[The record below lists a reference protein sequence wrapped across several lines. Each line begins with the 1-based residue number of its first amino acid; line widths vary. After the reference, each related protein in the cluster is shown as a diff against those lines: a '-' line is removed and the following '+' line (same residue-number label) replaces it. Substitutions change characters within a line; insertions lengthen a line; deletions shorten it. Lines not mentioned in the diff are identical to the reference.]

1 MLDIAKQVL
10 EFEAK
15 TVAAQIESLD
25 EGFLGLAR
33 YLVETDN
40 NVFVAGIGK
49 SGIVARSLS
58 AKLASIG
65 VRSALLSAT
74 DALHGELGVLR
85 ADDVLILLSNS
96 GATQEVVDVGKAA
109 LQRGTQVAGMVA
121 RVPSPLSRLA
131 RWTLRVQVEREA
143 TEMQLPTAS
152 AIAMLALSDALVLA
166 VAHGRKVTVDDFAR
180 NHPGGSLGVLI
191 GSRVEDHMSKAPEEV
206 ALVGPEETMH
216 ATLVKMTRHP
226 RGAGIVVDGDRT
238 LLGIITDGDIRRGL
252 TAVPDRFLQMT
263 AAEVMTRSP
272 LTCRVGDSVMQ
283 ALKLMEGRK
292 QVYVLPVVDA
302 DGRVAGLLRMHAI
315 ANLNMAKMVEQ
326 A

>member
-1 MLDIAKQVL
+1 MLQIAKDVL

-15 TVAAQIESLD
+15 TVAAQIKSLD

-58 AKLASIG
+58 AKLASVG

-85 ADDVLILLSNS
+85 RDDVLILLSNS

-109 LQRGTQVAGMVA
+109 LQRGTRIAAMVA
-121 RVPSPLSRLA
+121 RVPSPLSRMA
-131 RWTLRVQVEREA
+131 QWTLQVQVEREA

-152 AIAMLALSDALVLA
+152 TIAMLALSDALVLA
-166 VAHGRKVTVDDFAR
+166 VAHGRGVTVDDFAR
-180 NHPGGSLGVLI
+180 NHPGGTLGVLI
-191 GSRVEDHMSKAPEEV
+191 GSRVEDHMSKAPDEV
-206 ALVGPEETMH
+206 ALVGPDQTMQD
-216 ATLVKMTRHP
+216 ALIRMTQVP
-226 RGAGIVVDGDRT
+226 GGAALVVDAQRT
-238 LLGIITDGDIRRGL
+238 LLGIITDGDVRRGL
-252 TAVPDRFLQMT
+252 TTHSERFLTMT
-263 AAEVMTRSP
+263 TAQCMTHSP
-272 LTCRVGDSVMQ
+272 LTCGVGDSIMQ

-292 QVYVLPVVDA
+292 PVYVLPVLDT

-315 ANLNMAKMVEQ
+315 ADLEMAQRDDKN
-326 A
+326 